1 MLLRTIR
8 ASGHGFYLIG
18 SVRSLRE
25 KSKVLRS
32 QSRLKK
38 RAPRDI
44 SFQSRQP
51 PSVVHDLG
59 KESWQMRPKGGFA
72 IKR

>member
-25 KSKVLRS
+25 KNKVLRS
-32 QSRLKK
+32 QTRLKK
-38 RAPRDI
+38 GPLET
-44 SFQSRQP
+44 
-51 PSVVHDLG
+51 SVSSPGNHPQWYIIWEKNLG
-59 KESWQMRPKGGFA
+59 R
-72 IKR
+72 